1 MISEI
6 DRELE
11 TRLRAAFVCAD
22 EPDWP
27 GVGKPSRRRSPRRV
41 SAFALT
47 GLIAVLAFGSQAF
60 GIGPQLASLFDSKPP
75 PPVQRAFSGGGFV
88 RGIDKSSIRLVA
100 AASTR
105 DGRSL
110 RLWRARKSGGQA
122 CELITIAGR
131 ATAMA
136 CGPARPGTVGVLLET
151 SDIKP
156 HLIHASAFIAGIAP
170 PGTSRV
176 RLTFEDGTQRDV
188 VTRNGAWLTEIPW
201 AQRRYGHSLVRI
213 QTIDA
218 TGTVSHSVPLR
229 PARRPAQP
237 AGRLRVVAILAG
249 RPLKVASA
257 TGGGSCLE
265 FKRGDGI
272 GVSQC
277 GKAANLPAGWLVRV
291 AQPGKLGQL
300 VLLGRV
306 TKNATQVTIERE
318 NAAPLEAPIHDGIF
332 AITLPQTAQHR
343 PLRIVESDGQGA
355 ARAVLDIGTP
365 KTGVYTRAWHGA
377 LYTKITL
384 GRMNSFGYTVGPLI
398 WPDGHITPKRHAP

>member
-11 TRLRAAFVCAD
+11 TRLRAAFVRPD
-22 EPDWP
+22 EPDWS
-27 GVGKPSRRRSPRRV
+27 GVRKPPRRGSPRRV
-41 SAFALT
+41 AAFALT
-47 GLIAVLAFGSQAF
+47 GLIAVLAFGSQAL
-60 GIGPQLASLFDSKPP
+60 GVGPQIASLFDSKPP
-75 PPVQRAFSGGGFV
+75 PPVQRAFGGGFV
-88 RGIDKSSIRLVA
+88 RGIDQGSIRLA
-100 AASTR
+100 AAVKTR

-122 CELITIAGR
+122 CELITIAGH
-131 ATAMA
+131 ATAMG
-136 CGPARPGTVGVLLET
+136 CGPVRPGTIGVVLQT

-156 HLIHASAFIAGIAP
+156 HLIRASWFIGGIAP
-170 PGTSRV
+170 PGTRRV
-176 RLTFEDGTQRDV
+176 RLIFEDGTQRDV
-188 VTRNGAWLTEIPW
+188 DTRNGAWLTEIPW

-218 TGTVSHSVPLR
+218 TGAVSHSAPVR

-237 AGRLRVVAILAG
+237 VGPLRVVATLAG

-265 FKRGDGI
+265 FKRADGI
-272 GVSQC
+272 GVSSC
-277 GKAANLPAGWLVRV
+277 GQAANLPAGWLVRV
-291 AQPGKLGQL
+291 AAPGELGQL

-318 NAAPLEAPIHDGIF
+318 NAEPLQAAIHEGIF
-332 AITLPQTAQHR
+332 AIVLPQTAQHR
-343 PLRIVESDGQGA
+343 PLRIVESNAQGG
-355 ARAVLDIGTP
+355 ARVALNIGTP
-365 KTGVYTRAWHGA
+365 KAGVYTRAWHGA

-384 GRMNSFGYTVGPLI
+384 GRMNSLGYTVGPLI
-398 WPDGHITPKRHAP
+398 WPDGHITPKRQTP

>member
-11 TRLRAAFVCAD
+11 TRLRAAFVRAD

-27 GVGKPSRRRSPRRV
+27 GVTKPSRRRSQRRV

-60 GIGPQLASLFDSKPP
+60 GVGPQLASLFDSKPP
-75 PPVQRAFSGGGFV
+75 PPVKRAFGGWGFV
-88 RGIDKSSIRLVA
+88 RGIDKSSIRLAAVA
-100 AASTR
+100 RAR

-110 RLWRARKSGGQA
+110 RLWRARKSDGQA
-122 CELITIAGR
+122 CELITIAGQ

-136 CGPARPGTVGVLLET
+136 CGPVRAGTIGVLLRT
-151 SDIKP
+151 SDVKP
-156 HLIHASAFIAGIAP
+156 HLVHASAFMGGIAP
-170 PGTSRV
+170 QGTRRV
-176 RLTFEDGTQRDV
+176 RLIFEDGAQRDA

-218 TGTVSHSVPLR
+218 SGAVSLSVPMR
-229 PARRPAQP
+229 TARRPAQP
-237 AGRLRVVAILAG
+237 VGRLRVVARLAG

-272 GVSQC
+272 GVSSC
-277 GKAANLPAGWLVRV
+277 GKAASLPAGWLVRV
-291 AQPGKLGQL
+291 APPGRLGQL

-306 TKNATQVTIERE
+306 TKNATLVTIERE
-318 NAAPLEAPIHDGIF
+318 HAPALQAPIHGGVF
-332 AITLPQTAQHR
+332 AIVLPQTAEHR
-343 PLRIVESDGQGA
+343 PRRIVESNAQGG
-355 ARAVLDIGTP
+355 ARVVLDIGTP

-377 LYTKITL
+377 LYTKVTL
-384 GRMNSFGYTVGPLI
+384 GRMNSLGYTVGPLI
-398 WPDGHITPKRHAP
+398 WPDGHITPKRQTP

>member
-1 MISEI
+1 VIGEI

-11 TRLRAAFVCAD
+11 TRLRAAFVRAD
-22 EPDWP
+22 EPDWS
-27 GVGKPSRRRSPRRV
+27 GVWKPSRRRSPRRL

-60 GIGPQLASLFDSKPP
+60 GVGPQLASLFDSKPP
-75 PPVQRAFSGGGFV
+75 PPVKRAFSGGGYV
-88 RGIDKSSIRLVA
+88 RGIDKSSIRLA
-100 AASTR
+100 AATSTR

-122 CELITIAGR
+122 CELITIAGH

-136 CGPARPGTVGVLLET
+136 CGPARPGTIGVMLET

-156 HLIHASAFIAGIAP
+156 HLTQASAFIAGIAP
-170 PGTSRV
+170 PGTRRV
-176 RLTFEDGTQRDV
+176 RLIFEDGMQRDV

-218 TGTVSHSVPLR
+218 TGAVSHSVPMR

-237 AGRLRVVAILAG
+237 AGPLRVVATLAG

-265 FKRGDGI
+265 FKRADGI

-291 AQPGKLGQL
+291 APSGELGQL

-306 TKNATQVTIERE
+306 TKNADQVTIERE
-318 NAAPLEAPIHDGIF
+318 HAAALQAPIHDGIF
-332 AITLPQTAQHR
+332 AIVLPQTAQHR
-343 PLRIVESDGQGA
+343 PLRIVESDAHGGA
-355 ARAVLDIGTP
+355 RVVLEIGTP

-384 GRMNSFGYTVGPLI
+384 GRMNSSGYTVGRLI
-398 WPDGHITPKRHAP
+398 WPDGRITPPRQAP